1 MWRLSK
7 VQINRNNIQIN
18 EKGKKLKEN
27 SFQVNVLNARIRQ
40 FTGNSTS
47 LGKIK
52 QDSYLQQRRLSSNKI
67 IFELRKTTSKENN
80 WSNGSSLTSS
90 DIVRSL
96 LPGKL
101 HKMNFM
107 DLHPHYTWN
116 YTWNTGHNCIMNSV
130 DKLKAASE
138 LLAILEQVDYC
149 TSHSQNSKIQGN
161 LLRYWKTMG
170 LKVIF
175 ETKLAQRFF
184 ETVCITCAWLKAY
197 KISVSGFTTLL

>member
-18 EKGKKLKEN
+18 EKGKKTKEN

-47 LGKIK
+47 LGKVK

-67 IFELRKTTSKENN
+67 ISELRKTTSKENN
-80 WSNGSSLTSS
+80 WSNGSWLTSS

-96 LPGKL
+96 LTGKL

-116 YTWNTGHNCIMNSV
+116 YTWNTGHKCIMNSV

-161 LLRYWKTMG
+161 LLRYWKNHG
-170 LKVIF
+170 LKSHFWNQISTKIF
-175 ETKLAQRFF
+175 WNSLYYMCLIESLQNQ
-184 ETVCITCAWLKAY
+184 C
-197 KISVSGFTTLL
+197 